1 MAEKTF
7 KTYDELI
14 ELLRSRNM
22 DIPDGAPRKKAKI
35 LLQREG
41 YYNIVNGYKDPFLT
55 STTPEEYKD
64 GTTLDELFAL
74 YAFDRSIRDI
84 FLRATLHI
92 ETNIKNLI
100 SYTFSSQYGHDNYLI
115 YKNFD
120 TTKSNASKNISN
132 LISSVQG
139 QIASRS
145 SDPNIA
151 HYLKKHGYIPMW
163 VLNTI
168 LTFGNM
174 SKFYSN
180 MKQKDR
186 QDVARVFCL
195 QDNTL
200 ENFLNYLSTIRN
212 FSAHGNRLYCFKS
225 SKALS
230 DTAIHDN
237 LSIPKINGHYVYGRN
252 DLFGAV
258 IILRYLLSYR
268 EYKYFQSELNGAINK
283 LSRKL
288 TAITIDDVLSEM
300 GFPSNWKDIKK
311 RDIKK

>member
-1 MAEKTF
+1 MAEKKF
-7 KTYDELI
+7 KTYDEMI
-14 ELLRSRNM
+14 DLLRSRNM
-22 DIPDGAPRKKAKI
+22 DIPDGTPARKAKI

-41 YYNIVNGYKDPFLT
+41 YYNIVNGYKRLFLV
-55 STTPEEYKD
+55 SSNPEEYKD

-92 ETNIKNLI
+92 ETNVKNLI
-100 SYTFSSQYGHDNYLI
+100 SYTFSSQYGHDNYLL

-132 LISSVQG
+132 LISSVQS

-186 QDVARVFCL
+186 QEVAKIFCL
-195 QDNTL
+195 PDNTL
-200 ENFLNYLSTIRN
+200 ETFLNYLSAIRN

-225 SKALS
+225 SRALS
-230 DTAIHDN
+230 DTRIHDN
-237 LSIPKINGHYVYGRN
+237 LSVPKANGHYICGRN

-268 EYKYFQSELNGAINK
+268 EFRYFHSELKGAINK
-283 LSRKL
+283 LSSKL
-288 TAITIDDVLSEM
+288 TTISIDDVLNEM
-300 GFPSNWKDIKK
+300 GFPPNWKDIL
-311 RDIKK
+311 RREIKN